1 MEKSKIKALPM
12 VEFSKMEYKRPDVEK
27 YEKDMTALFKEFDEA
42 KTAKEC
48 IDVIDKVEQLSVTMN
63 TLSSLVYLHYTINT
77 KDEFYAKEQDF
88 FDDLGPKLG
97 KFGDEY
103 RKRILNC
110 KFRKELVEEF
120 GETIFNMYE
129 MENKTFSP
137 AIMDDL
143 AVENKL
149 VSQYSK
155 LMASAEIE
163 YKGEKRNLAQ
173 MAPFMQSTDREER
186 KEASKAYYS
195 FFEKNE
201 AELDRIYDELVK
213 VRTKI
218 ARTLGFK
225 NFVELGYARMR
236 RVDYDAKMV
245 AKYREA
251 IYKEVVPVCEELR
264 ERKRKRLGL
273 DHLYY
278 YDGPLQYKTGNAV
291 PQGDPDWI
299 VENAKKMYKE
309 LSPETDEFF
318 TMMTKYKMMD
328 LVAKPGKAGGGYCT
342 SLPLY
347 KSPFIFSNFNKT
359 AHDITV
365 ITHEAGHA
373 FQSYQ
378 SRDARLSD
386 YVWPS
391 MEAAEIHSM
400 SMELFTWPWM
410 NLFFKEQTDKF
421 KFTHLSGAITFLPYG
436 VTVDEFQHWVYE
448 NPDATPAMRKAQW
461 HKIDMK
467 YSPSQDFDDNDFLKR
482 GGFWMQQK
490 HIYEMPFY
498 YIDYT
503 LAQVCALQFWVKDRA
518 DHKTAWEDYLRLC
531 KAGGSLSFLNLLKLA
546 NLKNPFEDGCLTF
559 IVPECKKWLDSI
571 DDAKL

>member
-1 MEKSKIKALPM
+1 MKKSKIAGLPM
-12 VEFSKMEYKRPDVEK
+12 VEFSKMEYRRPDIEK
-27 YEKDMTALFKEFDEA
+27 YEKDIYAVFKKFDEA

-48 IDVIDKVEQLSVTMN
+48 IDIIDEAENLFVMMN
-63 TLSSLVYLHYTINT
+63 TLSSLVYIRYTINT
-77 KDEFYAKEQDF
+77 KDEFYAKEQEF
-88 FDDLGPKLG
+88 FDEIGPRLSKYA
-97 KFGDEY
+97 DEY
-103 RKRILNC
+103 RKRILSC

-120 GETIFNMYE
+120 GNTIFDMYE

-137 AIMDDL
+137 EIMDDL

-149 VSQYSK
+149 VSEYSR
-155 LMASAEIE
+155 LMASAELE
-163 YKGEKRNLAQ
+163 YKGEKRNLSQ
-173 MAPFMQSTDREER
+173 MIPFTMSKDRQER
-186 KEASKAYYS
+186 KEAEKVYYS
-195 FFEKNE
+195 FFEENE

-218 ARTLGFK
+218 AHKLGFK
-225 NFVELGYARMR
+225 NYIELGYARLQ
-236 RVDYDAKMV
+236 RVDYNAAMV
-245 AKYREA
+245 KKYRDA
-251 IYKEVVPVCEELR
+251 IYETVVPVCKELR
-264 ERKRKRLGL
+264 ERKRRRLGL

-278 YDGPLQYKTGNAV
+278 YDSSLQYKNGNAV
-291 PQGDPDWI
+291 PKGNAEWI

-309 LSPETDEFF
+309 LSCETDEFF
-318 TMMTKYKMMD
+318 KMMTTYKMMD
-328 LVAKPGKAGGGYCT
+328 LEAKPGKGGGGYCT
-342 SLPLY
+342 TLGLY
-347 KSPFIFSNFNKT
+347 KSPFIFANFNRT
-359 AHDITV
+359 AHDVTV

-410 NLFFKEQTDKF
+410 ELFFEEETDKF
-421 KFTHLSGAITFLPYG
+421 KFSHLSGAISFVPYG

-448 NPDATPAMRKAQW
+448 NPDATPAERKAQW
-461 HKIDMK
+461 YKIDLK
-467 YSPSQDFDDNDFLKR
+467 YNPDQDFDDNEFLKR
-482 GGFWMQQK
+482 GGYWMQQK

-518 DHKTAWEDYLRLC
+518 DHKSAWDDYMRLC
-531 KAGGSLSFLNLLKLA
+531 KAGGSLSFLKLVELA
-546 NLKNPFEDGCLTF
+546 NLKNPFEEGCLTT
-559 IVPECKKWLDSI
+559 IIPECKKWLDSI
-571 DDAKL
+571 DDTKL

>member
-1 MEKSKIKALPM
+1 MEQTKVKGLPM
-12 VEFSKMEYKRPDVEK
+12 VEFSKMEYKRPDIEK
-27 YEKDMTALFKEFDEA
+27 YEKDIQDLFNRFDGA
-42 KTAKEC
+42 TTAKEC
-48 IDVIDKVEQLSVTMN
+48 IAIIDAAEQLFVTMT
-63 TLSSLVYLHYTINT
+63 TLSSLVYVRYTINT
-77 KDEFYAKEQDF
+77 KDEFYAKEQEF
-88 FDDLGPKLG
+88 FDEMGPRLG
-97 KFGDEY
+97 KYADEY
-103 RKRILNC
+103 RKKILGC
-110 KFRKELVEEF
+110 KFRKELMEEF
-120 GETIFNMYE
+120 GETIFNVYE

-137 AIMDDL
+137 AIMEDL

-149 VSQYSK
+149 VSEYSK
-155 LMASAEIE
+155 LMASAELE
-163 YKGEKRNLAQ
+163 YKGEMRNLSQ
-173 MAPFMQSTDREER
+173 MVPFMQSKDREER
-186 KEASKAYYS
+186 KEAQKVYYS

-218 ARTLGFK
+218 AHKLGFK

-236 RVDYDAKMV
+236 RVDYDATMV
-245 AKYREA
+245 KCYRDA
-251 IYKEVVPVCEELR
+251 IYETVVPVCEELK

-291 PQGDPDWI
+291 PQGDADWI
-299 VENAKKMYKE
+299 VQNAKKMYKE
-309 LSPETDEFF
+309 LSNETDEFF
-318 TMMTKYKMMD
+318 AMMTQYKMMD
-328 LVAKPGKAGGGYCT
+328 LEAKPGKAGGGYCT
-342 SLPLY
+342 TFSLY
-347 KSPFIFSNFNKT
+347 KSPFIFANFNRT

-378 SRDARLSD
+378 SRNARLSD

-410 NLFFKEQTDKF
+410 ELFFKEQTDKF
-421 KFTHLSGAITFLPYG
+421 KFSHLSGAITFLPYG

-448 NPDATPAMRKAQW
+448 NPEASPAERKAQW

-467 YSPSQDFDDNDFLKR
+467 YHPSQDFDDNDFLKR
-482 GGFWMQQK
+482 GGYWMQQK

-518 DHKTAWEDYLRLC
+518 DHKTAWQDYMRLC
-531 KAGGSLSFLNLLKLA
+531 KAGGSLSFLKLLELA
-546 NLKNPFEDGCLTF
+546 NLKNPFEAGCLTK
-559 IVPECKKWLDSI
+559 IIPECKRWLDSI
-571 DDAKL
+571 DDTKL